1 MFKYCI
7 LLTALSF
14 VSAFSQINI
23 ALKPKCNIKKPYLNI
38 KYESNLKPLNCSIY
52 KYKIEEYK
60 NNRLKANNIINYSVA
75 KYYFPVNSIY
85 KRYNTTFQNIYN
97 DI

>member
-23 ALKPKCNIKKPYLNI
+23 ALKPKCNI

-85 KRYNTTFQNIYN
+85 KRYNTTFQVIYN

>member
-23 ALKPKCNIKKPYLNI
+23 ALKPKYNIKKPYLNI

-60 NNRLKANNIINYSVA
+60 NNRLKVNNIINYSVV

-85 KRYNTTFQNIYN
+85 NKYNTTFQIINN